1 MPASGFIKIYYGDR
15 CEKTPK
21 FYKNT
26 LDSQKLFGIVMVQV
40 LDITV
45 CKCLGEISSL
55 QTI

>member
-15 CEKTPK
+15 YEKTPK
-21 FYKNT
+21 FDKNA